1 MKRKQKETGGVA
13 AVCQLR
19 TGNTHP
25 FGVMKGFTP
34 LGAGEERIYREMR
47 EAIPVLDAA
56 VAKMVRLCGGF
67 EVRCR
72 DREAQHR
79 LNGFLQMMPCGR
91 GQMGIESFLS
101 GYLDSLLTYG
111 RAVGELVIAGGK
123 LRAVCWGD
131 VTALEAQEGE
141 NPLETVLWGTDEH
154 GLLRPLPYQQLLLFT
169 TMNPEPAHPYGVSMF
184 RGMPFLADILLKIYN
199 TIGVNWE
206 RAGNIRYSVICK
218 GGENLD
224 PVTAQERGK
233 AVAAEWSR
241 AMEDNKNGTVRDFV
255 AVGDVE
261 IKVIGGEAPI
271 LDSETPVR
279 QILEQLVACGAP
291 ESILT
296 DAKPHVGT
304 DMLHVTLVNLRRQ
317 LLSLGAQVRFGHRV
331 TGLRVRDGALE
342 GLEVTGPEGPYVLPA
357 RHAVL
362 ALGHSARDTFEMLHA
377 AGVQMEQKP
386 FAVGVRIEHRQSDM
400 DAAQYRQ
407 FAGHPCLPAA
417 SYKLSC
423 HLENGR
429 SAFSFC
435 VCPGGQV
442 VAAASEQGRV
452 VTNGMSA
459 YARDRENINGGLL
472 VNVTPEDFGSGHPL
486 AGVAFQRQLEEAAF
500 RLGGGGYAA
509 PCQRVEDFLAGR
521 PSVGPGR
528 VIPSYRPGVR
538 WTDLRQCLPEF
549 VWETLALALPVLDR
563 KIQGYAQG
571 DAVLTAVETRSASP
585 VRILRD
591 ESGQCSV
598 RGLYPCGEGAGYAGG
613 ILSAAADGM
622 RCAEKIWEVY
632 SG

>member
-1 MKRKQKETGGVA
+1 MSKREPRLQFSDEDRASPELQKPIRRAEKAAGKADAAQARIPKKTVKKKETVTDPATGKKTVHLRFEEMDQKKPPSRLTHAVRDAPANTVTGRIHQSIRESEQDNVGVESAHKSEEA
-13 AVCQLR
+13 AETAGRLVREGYRSHKLKPYRDAAKAEHRLEKANVDFLYQKSLQENPQLAS
-19 TGNTHP
+19 NP
-25 FGVMKGFTP
+25 FSRWQQKQAIKKQYAAARRSGQAAGTAANAAETAASGAKKAAEQTKK
-34 LGAGEERIYREMR
+34 AGEFFWR
-47 EAIPVLDAA
+47 
-56 VAKMVRLCGGF
+56 
-67 EVRCR
+67 
-72 DREAQHR
+72 HR
-79 LNGFLQMMPCGR
+79 
-91 GQMGIESFLS
+91 
-101 GYLDSLLTYG
+101 
-111 RAVGELVIAGGK
+111 
-123 LRAVCWGD
+123 W
-131 VTALEAQEGE
+131 
-141 NPLETVLWGTDEH
+141 
-154 GLLRPLPYQQLLLFT
+154 
-169 TMNPEPAHPYGVSMF
+169 
-184 RGMPFLADILLKIYN
+184 
-199 TIGVNWE
+199 
-206 RAGNIRYSVICK
+206 
-218 GGENLD
+218 
-224 PVTAQERGK
+224 
-233 AVAAEWSR
+233 
-241 AMEDNKNGTVRDFV
+241 
-255 AVGDVE
+255 
-261 IKVIGGEAPI
+261 
-271 LDSETPVR
+271 
-279 QILEQLVACGAP
+279 ILEQLVACGAP

-442 VAAASEQGRV
+442 VAAASERGRV

-571 DAVLTAVETRSASP
+571 DAVLTAVETRSSSP